1 LGRKKKVKFEEPV
14 MKKPCCD
21 RAHITYPY
29 LNDIH
34 CMNCGALRVKL
45 PKRVDRIKKVKKP
58 KRVEKSKVDR
68 YGDSS

>member
-1 LGRKKKVKFEEPV
+1 
-14 MKKPCCD
+14 
-21 RAHITYPY
+21 
-29 LNDIH
+29 
-34 CMNCGALRVKL
+34 MNCGALRVKL